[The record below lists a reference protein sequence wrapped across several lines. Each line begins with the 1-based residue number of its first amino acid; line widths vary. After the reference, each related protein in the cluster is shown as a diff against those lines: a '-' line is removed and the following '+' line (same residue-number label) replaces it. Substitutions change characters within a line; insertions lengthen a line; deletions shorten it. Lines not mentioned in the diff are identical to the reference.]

1 MTDEPMK
8 SLPND
13 VFATLQQQLKKQP
26 SSSASAAL
34 LQMQLAQVK
43 QLNKENGADVVSA
56 PVGEQYLT
64 FLLHD
69 LEFAVK
75 AEVVQ
80 GVERLSSLT
89 PVPNVVSW
97 VKGVM
102 NLRGVI
108 TSVVDFRAFLG
119 LESLPHTARTRLLS
133 LQYNEMVICFM
144 VDGVNEM
151 LAIPPGSMR
160 TGRQAAI
167 PSWVAPYASGVA
179 SVGSRGIVVIDVA
192 RLLFSEKIHHY
203 EI

>member
-1 MTDEPMK
+1 MTDESMK

-26 SSSASAAL
+26 SAASAAL
-34 LQMQLAQVK
+34 LQMQMAQVK
-43 QLNKENGADVVSA
+43 QLNKENGADVVSV

-64 FLLHD
+64 FLLLD
-69 LEFAVK
+69 YEFAVK
-75 AEVVQ
+75 ADVVQ

-97 VKGVM
+97 MKGVM
-102 NLRGVI
+102 NLRGSI

-119 LESLPHTARTRLLS
+119 LESLPHNARTRLLS

-151 LAIPPGSMR
+151 LTIPSSAMRGGRQSAIP
-160 TGRQAAI
+160 TWI
-167 PSWVAPYASGVA
+167 APYTAGFA
-179 SVGSRGIVVIDVA
+179 LLEGRGIVVLDVA
-192 RLLFSEKIHHY
+192 RLLFSEKMHHY
-203 EI
+203 EM